1 MEGQLIY
8 TEKNNCQD
16 CYKCVREC
24 PVKAIRVEDHHASVI
39 GENCIYCGHCTTTC
53 PVEAKKVRNDLD
65 RARFLIHNYPRVIA
79 SVAPSYI
86 SEYSAVSKSEMA
98 AMLQEL
104 GFWKVSET
112 ALGAEMVSAESA
124 RYFEK
129 QTGGVHIS
137 SCCPVVVEYIRK
149 YYPKHTSKI
158 MPYDTPMLSHGRMLK
173 AKYGADVKVVF
184 IGPCIAKKK
193 EAEENRGVIDAALTF
208 KTLNAWFNNAELLP
222 EDVADIPAKFE
233 PECAGDAA
241 LYPIEGGM
249 IKGMQKVTDLDEE
262 TSVTFSGLSN
272 VKKVLDELDTYP
284 AEGKLFLELLACEG
298 GCVNGPG
305 AKETTTLLGKRQ
317 HIIADHKNRAAYCS
331 NSTATSTWINRYD
344 YIQPV
349 AKVYYDTDVV
359 DETLR
364 SIGKFAG
371 EDELDCGGCG
381 YQSCRAFS
389 MAILEGKAERNMC
402 VSYMRRVAQDK
413 ASVLLHR
420 MPYGVVMV
428 DEHLKIIES
437 NQVFAKLL
445 GEDIELAYEAK
456 PGLCGADLKKVLPWH
471 AFFDRFIDSDE
482 SQMERDLHMD
492 DKMYNLSVFTI
503 QKDRIFC
510 GILRNLGMPELKRDE
525 IVKRTHEVIQEN
537 LSTVQQIAFLLGE
550 NASKTESILNS
561 IVNMQ
566 YQDDSEK

>member
-1 MEGQLIY
+1 MEGQIIY

-53 PVEAKKVRNDLD
+53 PVDAKKVRNDLD

-86 SEYSAVSKSEMA
+86 SEYSDFSKSEMA

-129 QTGGVHIS
+129 QDKGVHIS
-137 SCCPVVVEYIRK
+137 SCCPVIVEYIRK
-149 YYPKHTSKI
+149 YYPQHASKI
-158 MPYDTPMLSHGRMLK
+158 VPFDTPMLSHGRMLK
-173 AKYGADVKVVF
+173 AKYGSDVKVVF
-184 IGPCIAKKK
+184 VGPCIAKKK
-193 EAEENRGVIDAALTF
+193 EAEENRGAIDAALTF
-208 KTLNAWFNNAELLP
+208 ETLNAWFAKEELAP
-222 EDVADIPAKFE
+222 EDVADVPAKFE
-233 PECAGDAA
+233 PECAGDAS

-249 IKGMQKVTDLDEE
+249 ITGMKKVTKLDDEC
-262 TSVTFSGLSN
+262 SVTFSGLSN
-272 VKKVLDELDTYP
+272 VKKVLDELSSYP

-305 AKETTTLLGKRQ
+305 AKQSKTFLGKRQ
-317 HIIADHKNRAAYCS
+317 QIISDHKNRNIYNAS
-331 NSTATSTWINRYD
+331 STATSTWINRYE
-344 YIQPV
+344 YIQPLT
-349 AKVYYDTDVV
+349 KQNYDTDAIE
-359 DETLR
+359 ETLH
-364 SIGKFAG
+364 SVGKFTQ

-381 YQSCRAFS
+381 YQSCREFS
-389 MAILEGKAERNMC
+389 KAILAGKAERNMC

-428 DEHLKIIES
+428 DENLKVIES
-437 NQVFAKLL
+437 NQMFAKLL
-445 GEDIELAYEAK
+445 GEEVEMAYDAK
-456 PGLCGADLKKVLPWH
+456 PGLGGADLKKVLPWY
-471 AFFDRFIDSDE
+471 AFFERFIDSDE
-482 SQMERDLHMD
+482 PQMERDLHMD
-492 DKMYNLSVFTI
+492 NKMYNLSVFTI

-525 IVKRTHEVIQEN
+525 IIKRTREVIQEN

-566 YQDDSEK
+566 YQEDSEK